1 MAHLSHKNKWLNPQ
15 DFKDNKEFM
24 RAYNI
29 LWARAKVAQEIEEL
43 LLSSTQRVM
52 DIQKRMEK
60 ERVNQTS
67 STR

>member
-1 MAHLSHKNKWLNPQ
+1 
-15 DFKDNKEFM
+15 M